1 MVTLELL
8 TAICPKTKRSILE
21 GYVEPFNEV
30 GKHYD
35 LFENPK
41 RIAAFLAQ
49 TAHESGNFK
58 AFSENLNY
66 GASGLLG
73 IFKKYFPTEA
83 LAKQYERK
91 PEKIANKVYA
101 SRMGNGD
108 ESSGDGWKFRG
119 RGALQLTGKDNYK
132 AFSDYMKN
140 PEIMENP
147 DLVATQYSFESAIF
161 FFDKNKLWDICDKG
175 VNKDTILALTK
186 RINGGT
192 HGLADREE
200 KTMKYYG
207 YVK

>member
-1 MVTLELL
+1 MSLKSLQEKIGVTADGAFGPGTMKKAMEYYKF
-8 TAICPKTKRSILE
+8 TPER
-21 GYVEPFNEV
+21 
-30 GKHYD
+30 
-35 LFENPK
+35 
-41 RIAAFLAQ
+41 AAHFFAQ

-66 GASGLLG
+66 GASGLTG
-73 IFKKYFPTEA
+73 IFKKYFPTQEKA
-83 LAKQYERK
+83 LLYERK
-91 PEKIANKVYA
+91 PEKIANLVYA

-108 ESSGDGWKFRG
+108 EASGDGFKFRG
-119 RGALQLTGKDNYK
+119 RGALQLTGKDNYQ
-132 AFSDYMKN
+132 AFANYMKK

-175 VNKDTILALTK
+175 INKDTILALTK

-192 HGLADREE
+192 HGLEDREQ
-200 KTMKYYG
+200 KTFKFYE